1 MSESRY
7 LLLAASLLI
16 AACGETRSV
25 REGDLPSSHRNAAL
39 SEYRPPE
46 TLRHIAEWYPQDWR
60 VHLLLGLTDTS
71 RAGRLASLALAD
83 SLRPDDPLP
92 AYYLALAY
100 LEGETPEEER
110 RAGPH
115 IEKALALDSAN
126 GVLRVMRAYV
136 LLREGR
142 VAQARALFLDSR
154 RIPGGDFYYP
164 RLEEVVLGLFSRSR
178 QLNPYTLTEA
188 AAMYRSVPLPPFEKM
203 IDILYSVF
211 LSPLEDHPYDIRL
224 RGREAA
230 QGIFQLGRKLRVGSY
245 SGPEVL
251 SGGFEQ
257 RALGFMFQ
265 LKAAEF
271 LTLFHRAFDDSAG
284 SRDSFE
290 DLVEVQKEYEA
301 FMGSASFQDTSV
313 TAYLDGWSA
322 LFRDQ
327 PRLTVGEACRQA
339 SSWPLWK
346 KTLAFR
352 YPARDD
358 RP

>member
-1 MSESRY
+1 MFERWSAMLAV
-7 LLLAASLLI
+7 LLLLSG
-16 AACGETRSV
+16 CGKTRSV
-25 REGDLPSSHRNAAL
+25 REGELPPSHRDAAL
-39 SEYRPPE
+39 AGYRPPDA
-46 TLRHIAEWYPQDWR
+46 LLHIAEWYPHDWR
-60 VHLLLGLTDTS
+60 VHLLLGLTDTG
-71 RAGRLASLALAD
+71 RAGRLASLSLAD

-92 AYYLALAY
+92 AYHLALAY
-100 LEGETPEEER
+100 LDGERPEEER
-110 RAGPH
+110 KALPF

-126 GVLRVMRAYV
+126 GVLRVMQAYV
-136 LLREGR
+136 LLREDR
-142 VAQARALFLDSR
+142 VAQARALFTDSR
-154 RIPGGDFYYP
+154 RIPGGDFYHA

-188 AAMYRSVPLPPFEKM
+188 AALYRSVPLPPFEKM

-211 LSPLEDHPYDIRL
+211 LSPLEEHPYDIRL

-230 QGIFQLGRKLRVGSY
+230 QGVFQLGRKLRVGSY
-245 SGPEVL
+245 GGPKVL
-251 SGGFEQ
+251 SEGFEQ

-271 LTLFHRAFDDSAG
+271 LTLFHRAFEDTAG
-284 SRDSFE
+284 SRRSFE
-290 DLVEVQKEYEA
+290 DLVEVQREYEA

-322 LFRDQ
+322 MFRDQ
-327 PRLTVGEACRQA
+327 PRLTVGEACLQA
-339 SSWPLWK
+339 SRWPLWR

-352 YPARDD
+352 YPSRDD

>member
-1 MSESRY
+1 MSGRWFP
-7 LLLAASLLI
+7 LLAAPLLFM
-16 AACGETRSV
+16 ACGETRSV
-25 REGDLPSSHRNAAL
+25 REGELPPSHRDAAL
-39 SEYRPPE
+39 ADYHPPE
-46 TLRHIAEWYPQDWR
+46 ALRHIAEWYPRDWR

-71 RAGRLASLALAD
+71 RAGRLVSLSLAD

-92 AYYLALAY
+92 SYYLALAY
-100 LEGETPEEER
+100 LESESPEEER
-110 RAGPH
+110 RARPH

-126 GVLRVMRAYV
+126 GVLRVMQAYA
-136 LLREGR
+136 LLREDR
-142 VAQARALFLDSR
+142 VPQARALFMDSR

-178 QLNPYTLTEA
+178 HLNPYTLAEA
-188 AAMYRSVPLPPFEKM
+188 AALYRSVPLPPFEKM

-211 LSPLEDHPYDIRL
+211 LSPLEEHPYDIRL

-230 QGIFQLGRKLRVGSY
+230 RGVFLLGRKLRVASY
-245 SGPEVL
+245 AGPEVL

-265 LKAAEF
+265 LRAAEF
-271 LTLFHRAFDDSAG
+271 LTLFHRAFEDTAG
-284 SRDSFE
+284 SRRSFE
-290 DLVEVQKEYEA
+290 ELVEVQREYES

-313 TAYLDGWSA
+313 AAYLDAWSA
-322 LFRDQ
+322 LIRDE
-327 PRLTVGEACRQA
+327 PRLTVGEACRRA
-339 SSWPLWK
+339 SHWPLWR

-358 RP
+358 RD